1 MVLGDGSHTE
11 VSEFGAQQCVIVP
24 DEAAKQNLPPSFA
37 GALCFTPLE
46 AKGLEFHT
54 VFLLDSFKKTNAA
67 WWTALAADGRF
78 CRLTGEADAS
88 TDAPPDPLLSS
99 DLARVAELKQTYVG
113 VTRAC
118 VRLFCIDTN
127 EHGRRPFYDL
137 LLKRGYARWHEGDLA
152 LDEGLA
158 VASERRKWRARGD
171 ELLARIK
178 EGDESIADRAALCF
192 AKSGDAASEAF
203 CRGVE
208 WRRGALREA
217 DEERALDFR
226 LAAACAFARGGALD
240 ACADLLEQLGE
251 GELAEECRNADG
263 TARLLAD
270 ARAAERERAEIAG
283 RVVATAK
290 QARLAARAAADAAT
304 YAALQS
310 TSALERIVA
319 KETAERLAARRAAQE
334 AENKRRAEEQA
345 ARAAIARAEAEAA
358 EKRRAEAAKA
368 EAARREAERKARAER
383 LEKERLA
390 QAQRDAEHAEA
401 RKLAAEARR
410 LAAERRDQE
419 ERERQEREAQQR
431 AEAYRLQKEAAD
443 QRREA
448 ERRAAD
454 VERLAAQVAESRAAR
469 AAETPS
475 VSGKVLTLHNLALDV
490 TRSKVSTHC
499 AKVLLGNRK
508 GIAAHLE
515 KNPDGSNTGRATV
528 RFTSRAEAEAA
539 ARKLHETTIDGR
551 PVLALVA
558 DGPNQAAA
566 TPTSEG
572 AAPRSREAV
581 VAALA
586 DWVAARLPARTH
598 SNDIGKFYR
607 EKPELGK
614 PPKGL
619 AWLTNELLAT
629 KGLQRRSAP
638 GGFVIEAL
646 PNADDDATCTVCM
659 ERQPDHRVDCPAG
672 HEFCLSCIEEWFSR
686 QQNSCPSCKQPVT
699 EAVRVGARVAATPA
713 RHQQV
718 VSPEP
723 SPVWGDTPPPPPP
736 LPGPP
741 PPPPPG
747 PPGPD
752 ALGAENR
759 AMAELLRSLDLEDK
773 YAALFAENE
782 IDINAIPC
790 LQREDWRDLGVPI
803 GHKSRIVSRVREL
816 HPEVFS

>member
-1 MVLGDGSHTE
+1 M
-11 VSEFGAQQCVIVP
+11 
-24 DEAAKQNLPPSFA
+24 
-37 GALCFTPLE
+37 
-46 AKGLEFHT
+46 
-54 VFLLDSFKKTNAA
+54 
-67 WWTALAADGRF
+67 
-78 CRLTGEADAS
+78 
-88 TDAPPDPLLSS
+88 SS

-217 DEERALDFR
+217 DEERALDLR

-240 ACADLLEQLGE
+240 ACADLLEQLNE

-283 RVVATAK
+283 KVVAIAK

-345 ARAAIARAEAEAA
+345 ARAAIRRAQDEAA
-358 EKRRAEAAKA
+358 EKRRAEVAKA

-390 QAQRDAEHAEA
+390 QAQRDAE
-401 RKLAAEARR
+401 RAEARR

-419 ERERQEREAQQR
+419 ERERQEREASQR
-431 AEAYRLQKEAAD
+431 AGAYRLQKEAA
-443 QRREA
+443 QWREA

-454 VERLAAQVAESRAAR
+454 VERMARERLQEEAVAQRQERMAALVAESRAR
-469 AAETPS
+469 AAEAPS
-475 VSGKVLTLHNLALDV
+475 VSGKVLTLHNLPLDV

-528 RFTSRAEAEAA
+528 RFTTRAEAASA

-551 PVLALVA
+551 PVLTLVA

-566 TPTSEG
+566 TPTSAG
-572 AAPRSREAV
+572 TAPRSRGAV

-586 DWVAARLPARTH
+586 EWVAKRLPARTH
-598 SNDIGKFYR
+598 SNDISNKFYR
-607 EKPELGK
+607 ENPELGKLGK

-619 AWLTNELLAT
+619 SWLTDELLAT
-629 KGLQRRSAP
+629 KNLLRRPAP

-646 PNADDDATCTVCM
+646 PSADDDATCTVCL

-672 HEFCLSCIEEWFSR
+672 HEFCLSCIEQWFSR

-699 EAVRVGARVAATPA
+699 EAVRVGARVAPTPP
-713 RHQQV
+713 RHQV

-816 HPEVFS
+816 HPEVF